1 MVPSCERIRLP
12 DGIVRRLILA
22 HSPEVSVLYF
32 FPDICQVCEDRM
44 RNRRSIPILRGISIA
59 LLSIALVLIVISLI
73 GYSRQR
79 NNYPG
84 GMTIGGV
91 PVGGVD
97 PQVASERVLQVYS
110 SPIEVQYGDAI
121 IHVEPSVVG
130 FDLDME
136 SMIAA
141 ADLARTG
148 GAFWGGFWNYL
159 WNRDPDPVEIPLSAT
174 IAEDRLI
181 AYLQTE
187 IAARYDEP
195 PTPAQPVPG
204 STNFS
209 PGAPGR
215 TLDVERAVRLIED
228 TLRSPS
234 NRTVVLSF
242 QRSAATR
249 PTMDNLKI
257 LLQQNIAV
265 ADFDGVIGVY
275 LLDLQNGQEIHF
287 AIDQGQEISVN
298 PDVPFTAS
306 STVKIP
312 IMASYFIKYGAEAL
326 DENSSAM
333 ILEMIRRSE
342 NPPADRLMERLD
354 PLRGPLIVTEDMRR
368 IGLENTFLAGFFCS
382 AEFPCPLLE
391 RISTPANQRTDVFT
405 DPDVFNQTT
414 PSDIGML
421 LADIYQCAEFSGGA
435 LIAAFPDKINSQV
448 CRQMI
453 TFLAADKIG
462 VLIEAGVPEGTQVAH
477 KHGWIS
483 EPSSGVIQNISDAA
497 IVYTPGGNY
506 VLVIYAYHPV
516 QTVWEPVSTLFA
528 QMSQA
533 VYNFYNIPS
542 Q

>member
-1 MVPSCERIRLP
+1 M
-12 DGIVRRLILA
+12 
-22 HSPEVSVLYF
+22 SVLYF
-32 FPDICQVCEDRM
+32 LRDICHVPGDRV

-59 LLSIALVLIVISLI
+59 LLSIALVMIVISLI

-91 PVGGVD
+91 RVGGVD
-97 PQVASERVLQVYS
+97 PQIASERVLQVYS
-110 SPIEVQYGDAI
+110 TPIEVQYGEAI
-121 IHVEPSVVG
+121 IHIQPSVVG
-130 FDLDME
+130 FELDME
-136 SMIAA
+136 NMIAA
-141 ADLARTG
+141 ADLERTG

-159 WNRDPDPVEIPLSAT
+159 WNRDPDPVEVPLSAK
-174 IAEDRLI
+174 IVEDRLI
-181 AYLQTE
+181 AYLQNE

-215 TLDVERAVRLIED
+215 TLDIERAVRLVEG

-249 PTMDNLKI
+249 PTMQNLEI
-257 LLQQNIAV
+257 LLQQNVTV
-265 ADFDGVIGVY
+265 AGFDGVMGVY

-287 AIDQGQEISVN
+287 GMDQGEVISVN

-312 IMASYFIKYGAEAL
+312 IMVSYFIKYGTAAL

-333 ILEMIRRSE
+333 ILDMIRKSE

-354 PLRGPLIVTEDMRR
+354 ALRGPLLVTEDMQR

-405 DPDVFNQTT
+405 DPDLFNQTT

-421 LADIYQCAEFSGGA
+421 LADIYQCAESGGGA
-435 LIAAFPDKINSQV
+435 LIAAFPDKINGEICQ
-448 CRQMI
+448 QMI
-453 TFLAADKIG
+453 RFLAADKIG
-462 VLIEAGVPEGTQVAH
+462 VLVEAGVPEGTLVAH

-497 IVYTPGGNY
+497 VVYTPGGNY

-533 VYNFYNIPS
+533 VYNFYNLPT